1 MTFIIVNIG
10 KGKILIRIY
19 LLVIVIAVFFWV
31 SFALKK
37 EPFERKR
44 YMQKSAFI
52 GLLLCFIILMLTG
65 RLSWVLAAL
74 SVALAFVL
82 RFIPVVLRYAPQL
95 SRLWV
100 LWRNNQRGRTDK
112 TQGNSV
118 NKGAISVEE
127 AYKILGVS
135 ASATQQE
142 IIDAHRKLIL
152 KNHPDRGGS
161 SYLAAQINQAKDIL
175 LKKK

>member
-1 MTFIIVNIG
+1 
-10 KGKILIRIY
+10 LIRVY

-31 SFALKK
+31 STALKK
-37 EPFERKR
+37 EPIERKR
-44 YMQKSAFI
+44 YMQKSALM
-52 GLLLCFIILMLTG
+52 GLLLCFIILALTG
-65 RLSWVLAAL
+65 RLSWVFAAF

-82 RFIPVVLRYAPQL
+82 RFIPVVFRYAPQL
-95 SRLWV
+95 QRLWV
-100 LWRNNQRGRTDK
+100 LWRNNQGGFSGKAQGR
-112 TQGNSV
+112 SV
-118 NKGAISVEE
+118 NKAAITAEE

-135 ASATQQE
+135 ASATKQE